1 MTAADNH
8 DHDFDIRVFGSIDN
22 LLGGAG
28 MVDHIPDH
36 QLAVTEVSM
45 GFKIRI
51 RIKSDS

>member
-1 MTAADNH
+1 
-8 DHDFDIRVFGSIDN
+8 
-22 LLGGAG
+22 